1 MKIIETYKL
10 QKTLMD
16 TYYEG
21 LKDFIVNEQLVTV
34 ETITNLEEIGK
45 INNTLLDMR
54 SNSKVKYWLATTLT
68 NLDIKVWHKALSIR
82 KMRKEINI

>member
-1 MKIIETYKL
+1 MEIIETYKL
-10 QKTLMD
+10 QKKLMD

-21 LKDFIVNEQLVTV
+21 LKDFIVNEQITNVG
-34 ETITNLEEIGK
+34 TITYLEEIGK
-45 INNTLLDMR
+45 MSNTLLDMR
-54 SNSKVKYWLATTLT
+54 SNSKVKFWLATILT

>member
-10 QKTLMD
+10 QKKLMD

-21 LKDFIVNEQLVTV
+21 LKDFIVNEEIVNV
-34 ETITNLEEIGK
+34 GTITYLEEIGK
-45 INNTLLDMR
+45 MSNTLLDMR
-54 SNSKVKYWLATTLT
+54 SNSKAKFWLATILT

>member
-21 LKDFIVNEQLVTV
+21 LKDFIVNEQLATV
-34 ETITNLEEIGK
+34 ETIAYMEEIGK
-45 INNTLLDMR
+45 ISNTLLDMR
-54 SNSKVKYWLATTLT
+54 SNSKVNFWLATILT
-68 NLDIKVWHKALSIR
+68 NLDINVWYKALSIR
-82 KMRKEINI
+82 KMRKEIKL

>member
-10 QKTLMD
+10 QKKLMD

-21 LKDFIVNEQLVTV
+21 LKDFIVNEQITNVG
-34 ETITNLEEIGK
+34 TITYLEEIGK
-45 INNTLLDMR
+45 MSNTLLDMR
-54 SNSKVKYWLATTLT
+54 SNSKVKFWLATTLT